1 MNDILILEGARTPF
15 CVWSG
20 GARADGQKGGALKP
34 YDPFDLGAAALK
46 EALARC
52 RLGADRLDKI
62 VFANTYHVGPHA
74 CYGARYVGLRA
85 GLPPHIPNLTVNLAC
100 GAGLQSII
108 SAAGALAL
116 GEGKLVA
123 AAGADSS
130 SNVPRNV
137 FVPSFKDASCGQ
149 HIALTSQD
157 MAREAGISRAAQDRW
172 SRQSH
177 ERAAAA
183 MQKGYLAEE
192 IVPLGSLGEDDGILE
207 NPDEAHFSQAKLLFE
222 TGEATGANTHGVCD
236 GGSALIMAEASAA
249 AGLPVVGRYVT
260 GAVVGVP
267 PEKMARASVEA
278 VKKALAQAKLSLA
291 DIDLFE
297 LNETF
302 ASQLLIDLKE
312 LGLPEEKVNVNGGS
326 IAIGH
331 PWAGSGARLVTT
343 LLKELRRR
351 GQKRGVA
358 AICVGAGSGIAVVVE
373 TA

>member
-15 CVWSG
+15 CVWAG
-20 GARADGQKGGALKP
+20 GTRADGQKGGVLKP

-46 EALARC
+46 EALRRC
-52 RLGADRLDKI
+52 GLAAERLDKI

-100 GAGLQSII
+100 GAGLQSIL
-108 SAAGALAL
+108 SAAGVIAL
-116 GEGKLVA
+116 GEGRLVA

-149 HIALTSQD
+149 HIALTAQD
-157 MAREAGISRAAQDRW
+157 MAREAGISRAEQDRW

-183 MQKGYLAEE
+183 RKKGYLAEE
-192 IVPLGSLGEDDGILE
+192 IVPIGSISEDDGILE
-207 NPDEAHFSQAKLLFE
+207 NPEEAHFAAAKLLFE

-249 AGLPVVGRYVT
+249 GGLRPVGRYVT

-278 VKKALAQAKLSLA
+278 VKKALNQARLSQE

-312 LGLPEEKVNVNGGS
+312 LGLPPEKVNVNGGA

-331 PWAGSGARLVTT
+331 PWAGSGARLVGT

-373 TA
+373 TV